1 MKTQQQL
8 PHTSSARQNAI
19 DVSLKEPQSST
30 QSTKKPS
37 ETTSVAA
44 VFAAMRE
51 IEEEDFD
58 PDILQK
64 LGGPQYGKKR
74 WTFGNSATLVEG
86 AASESPWVS
95 AGWIVVPSGLTM
107 LLLVAMFYA

>member
-8 PHTSSARQNAI
+8 LHTSSTLQSAI
-19 DVSLKEPQSST
+19 ENSLEKPQSSPQT
-30 QSTKKPS
+30 TKKPS

-44 VFAAMRE
+44 IFSAMRE

-86 AASESPWVS
+86 APKESPWVS
-95 AGWIVVPSGLTM
+95 AGWIVVPSGLTL
-107 LLLVAMFYA
+107 LLLVAMLYA